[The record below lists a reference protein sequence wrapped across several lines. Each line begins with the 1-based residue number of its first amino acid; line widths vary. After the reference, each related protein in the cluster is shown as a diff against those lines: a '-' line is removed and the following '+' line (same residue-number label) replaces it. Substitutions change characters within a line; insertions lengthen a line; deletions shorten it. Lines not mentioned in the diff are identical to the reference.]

1 MVLSLEMQERERE
14 GIVLLDC
21 RGRLTAGSET
31 EAFRERTRALAESGK
46 LNFILNLEE
55 IDVIDSTGLGEMV
68 ALYTFLQ
75 EKNGQVK
82 LLNLDKRHIELLV
95 ITKLTTVFELYDD
108 EQDAVNSF
116 FPDRQVRTFDLLS
129 FVHEMKEQP

>member
-1 MVLSLEMQERERE
+1 MSLETRERERE

-21 RGRLTAGSET
+21 KGRLIAGSEA
-31 EAFRERTRALAESGK
+31 EAFRKATRILADDGK
-46 LNFILNLEE
+46 VNLILNLQG
-55 IDVIDSTGLGEMV
+55 IDAIDSTGLGEMV
-68 ALYTFLQ
+68 ALYSYLQ

-116 FPDRQVRTFDLLS
+116 FPDRKVRTFDLLS